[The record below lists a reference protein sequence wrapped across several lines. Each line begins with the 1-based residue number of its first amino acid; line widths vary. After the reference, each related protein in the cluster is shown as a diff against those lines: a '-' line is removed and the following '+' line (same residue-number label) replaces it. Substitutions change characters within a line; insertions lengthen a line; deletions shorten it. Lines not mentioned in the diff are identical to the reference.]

1 VNQPRFDVICTT
13 IGNGSFI
20 RRYTEVIQNAGLVD
34 QVRLVVIPDRKTP
47 AGLYQ
52 AAEGARGHGISVIC
66 PDIDSQ
72 RHFVEKIGAGDF
84 FPWDSDNR
92 RNIGYLIA
100 WRDGADVAISVDDD
114 NLPSEEFFAEHAVVA
129 APPTVRHIVHA
140 ESGWFNICD
149 LLTVEPIPVWPR
161 GFPYRHRMP
170 TRVTRQTEPAD
181 VAINAGL
188 WLGEP
193 DVDAITRLAVRPT
206 VTAAPGESVVLGEG
220 TWSPV
225 NSQNTALRR
234 SAIPAY
240 YFARMGHQL
249 NGRPVDRYGDIYS
262 GYFAQACAKHLGQR
276 VRAGTPVADH
286 QRNDHDVL
294 QDLRLEFANID
305 ILDDLLAWLTEL
317 KLEGTTYR
325 DAYRC
330 LSDALHDAAEELAG
344 PGWNDPVRGMMHR
357 MAHHMRCWLRLCDRI
372 DGTT

>member
-1 VNQPRFDVICTT
+1 MSQPTFDVVCTT
-13 IGNGSFI
+13 IGDGSFI
-20 RRYTEVIQNAGLVD
+20 RRYHEIIQHAGLAD
-34 QVRLVVIPDRKTP
+34 RVRLVIIPDRKTP
-47 AGLYQ
+47 AELYDAVQ
-52 AAEGARGHGISVIC
+52 WARQRGISTVC

-72 RHFVEKIGAGDF
+72 RHFLEKIGAANF
-84 FPWDSDNR
+84 FPWDTDNR

-100 WRDGADVAISVDDD
+100 WRDGADVVISVDDD
-114 NLPSEEFFAEHAVVA
+114 NLPGEDFFAEHAVVA
-129 APPTVRHIVHA
+129 APSAVHETVRG

-161 GFPYRHRMP
+161 GFPYRHRAP
-170 TRVTRQTEPAD
+170 TRVTRHREPAD
-181 VAINAGL
+181 IAINAGL

-193 DVDAITRLAVRPT
+193 DVDAITRLAARPT
-206 VTAAPGESVVLGEG
+206 VTAAPGESVVLDQT

-240 YFARMGHQL
+240 YFVRMGYQIY
-249 NGRPVDRYGDIYS
+249 GKPADRYADIYS
-262 GYFAQACAKHLGQR
+262 GFFVQACAKHLRQR

-294 QDLRLEFANID
+294 HDLRLESATID
-305 ILDDLLAWLTEL
+305 ILDELLAWLTEL

-325 DAYRC
+325 DAY
-330 LSDALHDAAEELAG
+330 LGLGYALHDAAEALTG
-344 PGWNDPVRGMMHR
+344 PGWNEQVRGMLHR
-357 MAHHMRCWLRLCDRI
+357 MAHHMRFWLRLCDRI